1 MMCNNSPWLDWMSAY
16 SFRGFLM
23 WCCRIVINIQ
33 IIRWLIEE
41 KENRTVNLCND
52 LEFAGKE
59 YYLWTF
65 LSSFRLNPAHSHA
78 ESGLPGNMGLKHCPG
93 LKQVYFMDLD
103 MMSFR
108 FSYLP
113 NELNKIRSKLL
124 IGCRL
129 WCSIIGWS
137 IQLLNTS
144 CWILSCCLSIPIRP
158 T

>member
-1 MMCNNSPWLDWMSAY
+1 MCYNSPWLGWMSAY

-23 WCCRIVINIQ
+23 WCCRIVIIIQ

-41 KENRTVNLCND
+41 KENRTVNLWND
-52 LEFAGKE
+52 LEFAGMKFSCPHLDSIKFTVMLKADSQGTWGINTVQALNKCT
-59 YYLWTF
+59 LWIWIWWVF
-65 LSSFRLNPAHSHA
+65 VL
-78 ESGLPGNMGLKHCPG
+78 
-93 LKQVYFMDLD
+93 V
-103 MMSFR
+103 
-108 FSYLP
+108 YLP

-137 IQLLNTS
+137 IQLLNIS
-144 CWILSCCLSIPIRP
+144 CSMLSCCLSIPIRP